1 MKTTVSKVQ
10 KVNRKEALSK
20 MIDHEFSSDYCFPQ
34 DIFPDSVQEVIRDA
48 ENTIGFNPDYLSAG
62 ILSNCATAI
71 GNTVSLFNG
80 SYTSQP
86 ILWLAIIGRSGVGK
100 THPLKFSK
108 KPIEDKDTQNY
119 LEFQDLTQNY
129 EAQEEKKGSRP
140 NYVKSILEDFTPEK
154 LAETLQSN
162 EKGILIFKDELIG
175 WINSFD
181 QYKKGGDQQKYLE
194 FFNGGTLSVD
204 RVSKPPIRVEKT
216 NVNILGGMQPA
227 LLKEMASNNRNDDGF
242 LARFLFVYPT
252 NMKPNFFTGKTIQA
266 THVENYKRLILNLYD
281 APSSALKATD
291 KQIEIYMQWQH
302 QKVKEC
308 HNDDLETIIQSK
320 LQTYVWRLALIIEMM
335 EQAATSKFQET
346 LSDASIHK
354 AIKLIEYF
362 RTNALRV
369 YDKILSNNPLEDLP
383 ANKIDLFNALPM
395 SFKRSDVIPL
405 FKEHEIKGGTI
416 ARFLNKKELFIR
428 LDTKGNY
435 KKKFN

>member
-10 KVNRKEALSK
+10 KVNKKEELST
-20 MIDHEFSSDYCFPQ
+20 MIDNEFASSYCFPKE
-34 DIFPDSVQEVIRDA
+34 IFPDSIQKVIKDA

-71 GNTVSLFNG
+71 GNTVAIFNG

-86 ILWLAIIGRSGVGK
+86 ILWLAIIGRSGIGK
-100 THPLKFSK
+100 THPLKFTK
-108 KPIEDKDTQNY
+108 KPIEDKDKQNY
-119 LEFQDLTQNY
+119 IEFQDLMQNH
-129 EAQEEKKGSRP
+129 EAQEEKKGNKP

-154 LAETLQSN
+154 LAESLQHN

-175 WINSFD
+175 WIHSFD

-227 LLKEMASNNRNDDGF
+227 LLKAMASNNRNDDGF

-252 NMKPNFFTGKTIQA
+252 NIKPNFFTGKTVKPI
-266 THVENYKRLILNLYD
+266 HVENYERLILNLYD
-281 APSSALKATD
+281 APETTLKAND
-291 KQIEIYMQWQH
+291 NQIEIYKKWQH
-302 QKVKEC
+302 KKVKEC
-308 HNDDLETIIQSK
+308 YNDDLETLIQSK
-320 LQTYVWRLALIIEMM
+320 LETYVWRLALIIEMM
-335 EQAATSKFQET
+335 EQAATNKFKEG

-362 RTNALRV
+362 RVNALRV
-369 YDKILSNNPLEDLP
+369 YDKISSSNPLEDLP
-383 ANKIDLFNALPM
+383 ANKIELFNALPM
-395 SFKRSDVIPL
+395 EFKRGDVLSL
-405 FKEHEIKGGTI
+405 FQQHQIRGGTVG
-416 ARFLNKKELFIR
+416 RFLDKKDLFTR
-428 LDTKGNY
+428 VDTKGNY